1 MAPHIFA
8 RVGKN
13 FKCFQYVEFS
23 FGYNL
28 EVGDDVV
35 VHRNVLL
42 DDRGGITLGNRVSI
56 SDYAN
61 IYSHTHSIVDQKDV
75 TNART
80 VLEDDVRITYHATVL
95 AGVRV
100 RQECDGRRQCRRH
113 QGCAS
118 LSRECRHPGQV
129 DPGEAERA
137 ARGLRDRTGRPPR
150 LAGSPE
156 PVSPASRPPL
166 SIAALAAGAFL
177 AAVAAAAIAHPP
189 IRPRSPLGCAA

>member
-1 MAPHIFA
+1 M
-8 RVGKN
+8 
-13 FKCFQYVEFS
+13 EFS

-100 RQECDGRRQCRRH
+100 GRTPWSGAMRW
-113 QGCAS
+113 
-118 LSRECRHPGQV
+118 
-129 DPGEAERA
+129 
-137 ARGLRDRTGRPPR
+137 PPR
-150 LAGSPE
+150 TCGPTT
-156 PVSPASRPPL
+156 
-166 SIAALAAGAFL
+166 
-177 AAVAAAAIAHPP
+177 
-189 IRPRSPLGCAA
+189 